1 MEDVEIS
8 GFFVFHLVSV
18 FCLSATRWIGCVSFL
33 FIAAVYIAE
42 AAVVLTLERWFL
54 ENDASKDLGMR
65 DARVKDLLCF
75 EMNRGVTTWRYY
87 CSYS

>member
-1 MEDVEIS
+1 MEDVS
-8 GFFVFHLVSV
+8 FFFFCVFTWLVF

-42 AAVVLTLERWFL
+42 VAVVLTLGCWFL

-65 DARVKDLLCF
+65 DARV
-75 EMNRGVTTWRYY
+75 
-87 CSYS
+87 